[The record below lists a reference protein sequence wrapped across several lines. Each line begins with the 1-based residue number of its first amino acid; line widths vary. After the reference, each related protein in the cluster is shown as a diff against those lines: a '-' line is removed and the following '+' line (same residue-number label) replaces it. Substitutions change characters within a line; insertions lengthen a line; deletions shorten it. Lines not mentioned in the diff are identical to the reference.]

1 MGPKK
6 KLYRNTEEKIL
17 AGVLSGFAD
26 YFEHD
31 VVFYRLA
38 FIVMLIVTGLMPGVL
53 VYLVAWVII
62 PEKPVIEPVPEADYT
77 IYN

>member
-1 MGPKK
+1 MNPKK
-6 KLYRNTEEKIL
+6 KLYRNTQEKMV
-17 AGVLSGFAD
+17 AGVLAGLAD

-38 FIVMLIVTGLMPGVL
+38 FVIALIVTGLMPGVL

-62 PEKPVIEPVPEADYT
+62 PQRPVIEPIPEADYT